1 MKAKFESTTNVD
13 GNILPTEQASV
24 PVTDRGFLYGDS
36 VYEVFRTYSGVPLFF
51 DEHWTRLQNSARL
64 ISMKLNIS
72 KEIMAREIQ
81 RTIESSGALE
91 LDQDVYV
98 RYAITRGDG
107 PFDLYPEPNLSC
119 RFVITVKEVPRWN
132 PKFYSDGVKLAV
144 TEIRRNADNALS
156 PSIKGGNYLNNVL
169 AVLEARRKG
178 ADDCIMLNQAGLVT
192 EASNSN
198 IFFVIDGDLVTPSPS
213 VGILN
218 GLTKQAIQDAHR
230 SNGAAVIERDIDVN
244 ELAGATECFLSSATR
259 EVMPV
264 SQLCLEDGRAISF
277 PKAGGEVTR
286 KTQALYR
293 DAVAEHISAN
303 ASPN

>member
-13 GNILPTEQASV
+13 GNMLPTEQASV
-24 PVTDRGFLYGDS
+24 PVSDRGFLYGDS
-36 VYEVFRTYSGVPLFF
+36 IYEVFRTYSGVPLFF
-51 DEHWTRLQNSARL
+51 DEHWSRLQNSARL

-72 KEIMAREIQ
+72 RETMAREIQ

-132 PKFYSDGVKLAV
+132 PIFYSDGVKLAV
-144 TEIRRNADNALS
+144 TEVRRNADNTLS

-198 IFFVIDGDLVTPSPS
+198 VFFVIDGDLVTPSPS

-230 SNGAAVIERDIDVN
+230 NNGAAVLERDIDVN

-264 SQLCLEDGRAISF
+264 SQLCLEDGRIVPF
-277 PKAGGEVTR
+277 PKAGGVVTR
-286 KTQALYR
+286 ETQTLYR

-303 ASPN
+303 VSLN